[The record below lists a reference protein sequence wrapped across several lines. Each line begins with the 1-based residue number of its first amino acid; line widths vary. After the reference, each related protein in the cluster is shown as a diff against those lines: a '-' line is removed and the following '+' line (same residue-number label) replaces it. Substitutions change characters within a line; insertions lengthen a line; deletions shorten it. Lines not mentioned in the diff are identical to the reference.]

1 MSTAASCSRYSSA
14 AMRPVRCGR
23 TSLSDSMP
31 WRTGSARWALP
42 NGRISPKHGAAP
54 MERIMS
60 GRNLYCTLRANA
72 AAVAGLAL
80 LPGTALAAT
89 TDALLPRNL
98 SPWGMFVN
106 ADVVVRAVM
115 IGLAFASLVTWT
127 IWLAKTIE
135 LRLAAGSVRRRLK
148 MLESGP
154 QLSEALRAC
163 EGARDA
169 VAQLVL
175 STGREAELSDF

>member
-80 LPGTALAAT
+80 LPGTAFAAT
-89 TDALLPRNL
+89 ADALLPRNL

-106 ADVVVRAVM
+106 ADIVVKAVM
-115 IGLAFASLVTWT
+115 IGLAFASRVPWT
-127 IWLAKTIE
+127 VWVAKTLELGRESRLAKR
-135 LRLAAGSVRRRLK
+135 RLAL
-148 MLESGP
+148 LESDTT
-154 QLSEALRAC
+154 LSTL
-163 EGARDA
+163 ARECRGSDA
-169 VAQLVL
+169 VAQLIG
-175 STGREAELSDF
+175 SA